1 MKFKHGSNWKTKRPD
16 GGNRHQCCFETSGP
30 RVGDRARPLTPPPRA
45 QLELLYDPLLQLFH
59 NSFTHITTNPDI
71 SLYLLSHNCSQSI
84 RLNRSATFL
93 IIFSSTSST
102 VLVFILWHSNAATS
116 LLTGFQKLH
125 LDCSCVVVV

>member
-1 MKFKHGSNWKTKRPD
+1 MVPIGRRKGPMEATDISVVLRRLARGSGTGRGHSP
-16 GGNRHQCCFETSGP
+16 RHPGPSLPENYSTIRCCSFSTTLSLTSP
-30 RVGDRARPLTPPPRA
+30 QT
-45 QLELLYDPLLQLFH
+45 Q
-59 NSFTHITTNPDI
+59 I